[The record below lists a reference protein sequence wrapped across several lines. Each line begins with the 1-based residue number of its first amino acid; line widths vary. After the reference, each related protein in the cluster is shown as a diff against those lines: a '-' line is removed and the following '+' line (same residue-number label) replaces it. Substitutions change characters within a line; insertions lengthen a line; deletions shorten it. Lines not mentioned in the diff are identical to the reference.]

1 MKQNHFIPVWFQ
13 QIRGPFLILSIG
25 LVFIGF
31 AAARQAGYTHVLNT
45 ALIFTGVVLA
55 HASVNLFNEISDF
68 KTGID
73 THTLRT
79 PFSGGSGMMQAKQT
93 SLRSV
98 TVAAYGT
105 LIAAASIGLTLCV
118 KTGWILLPF
127 MLAGGLAIRFY
138 TSHLTRL
145 MIGEMASGLTLGTC
159 VVLGTYAALTGS
171 LSAEI
176 VYISIPPGIL
186 TALLLFLNEFPD
198 AEADAT
204 GGRRHLVIHFG
215 RAFSSR
221 IYTGSLVIVYA
232 LILAAPFLFPFPKTT
247 LLGLLT
253 LPLALK
259 AVSIVRKHHNDTA
272 ALIPALGLNVGVVIL
287 TDFLIGVGY
296 LL

>member
-1 MKQNHFIPVWFQ
+1 MKQNHLIPIWFQ
-13 QIRGPFLILSIG
+13 QIRGPFLILSIV

-31 AAARQAGYTHVLNT
+31 AAARQAGHTHTLWT
-45 ALIFTGVVLA
+45 ILIFTGVVLA

-73 THTLRT
+73 SRTRRT
-79 PFSGGSGMMQAKQT
+79 PFSGGSGMMQAGRT

-98 TVAAYGT
+98 TVAAYGS
-105 LIAAASIGLTLCV
+105 LLASAAIGLYLCIAS
-118 KTGWILLPF
+118 GWILLPF

-138 TSHLTRL
+138 TSHLARL
-145 MIGEMASGLTLGTC
+145 MIGELVSGLTLGTS

-176 VYISIPPGIL
+176 IYISIPPGIL

-215 RAFSSR
+215 RAKSSR
-221 IYTGSLVIVYA
+221 IYAGSLVIVYA
-232 LILAAPFLFPFPKTT
+232 LILAAPLLFQIPVSI
-247 LLGLLT
+247 LLALLT

-259 AVSIVRKHHNDTA
+259 AVGIARKHHDDTA

-287 TDFLIGVGY
+287 TDLLLGVGY